1 MWHTQGRASAATG
14 QSTTNRT
21 YHTSSRG
28 IRCETSLIMSY
39 APLYHIN
46 AESTQL
52 TIPLLRDTVD
62 YKGSGDYSV
71 NGDVEAV
78 CETVQLASCEK
89 QSTPELDFVFNLG
102 MLTDNDSKSVN
113 SEVPAKSCAFSVVE
127 SNLCAQSEGAFAD
140 RLMDSTIPWDPG
152 EIYDYNKT
160 NVEFNGIPPHGI

>member
-127 SNLCAQSEGAFAD
+127 SNLCAQPEDAFAD
-140 RLMDSTIPWDPG
+140 RLVDSTIPWDPG